1 MFGYDNN
8 WSIMS
13 SSNANEVDTNE
24 VMHEIHQQLIV
35 IRFDYPRGQDGPQ
48 IGAIILGFLGFGI
61 AIVVGIDPNEA

>member
-24 VMHEIHQQLIV
+24 VMHEIH
-35 IRFDYPRGQDGPQ
+35 
-48 IGAIILGFLGFGI
+48 
-61 AIVVGIDPNEA
+61 